1 MNINVASTVK
11 ELAIT
16 IPGATRV
23 FEKLGIDYCCGGNR
37 TLADAC
43 VKAKVPVEDV
53 TKSLAQAEHSL
64 LSPEELHDWPAA
76 SMTSLIHHI
85 VEKHHTYTKE
95 ELPRLE
101 KLMNKVCAVH
111 GANHP
116 ELLPLRTAFLSLKEE
131 LEPHLMKEEQV
142 LFPYITKME
151 SALTQQSAIPMSCFG
166 TVQNPVRMMN
176 IEHDAA
182 GDLLREMREVTAN
195 YAVPDGA
202 CMSYQA
208 LFAALLE
215 LEADLH
221 QHIHLEN
228 NVLFPKAITAERE
241 LIEN

>member
-1 MNINVASTVK
+1 MR
-11 ELAIT
+11 ELAVT
-16 IPGATRV
+16 LPGATRV

-43 VKAKVPVEDV
+43 VNAKIPIEEVAD
-53 TKSLAQAEHSL
+53 SLAEAEHLL
-64 LSPEELHDWPAA
+64 LSPEELQNWQAA
-76 SMTSLIHHI
+76 SMTGLIQHI
-85 VEKHHTYTKE
+85 VEKHHTFTKE

-111 GANHP
+111 GAQHP
-116 ELLPLRTAFLSLKEE
+116 ELLQLKTAFLGLKEE

-142 LFPYITKME
+142 LFPYITRME
-151 SALTQQSAIPMSCFG
+151 AALTTDAAIPMSCFG

-182 GDLLREMREVTAN
+182 GDLLREMRAVTAN

-202 CMSYQA
+202 CMSYESLFQA
-208 LFAALLE
+208 LIEF
-215 LEADLH
+215 EADLH

-228 NVLFPKAITAERE
+228 NILFPKAVNAERE
-241 LIEN
+241 MIEN